1 MANMWQEKARIDRT
15 HAETRSK
22 CSKSKPKIYT
32 NKKNRKIMKVNFEEN
47 VKRSVKRSSQWKLE

>member
-1 MANMWQEKARIDRT
+1 MTNMWQEKARIDRT
-15 HAETRSK
+15 HAETR
-22 CSKSKPKIYT
+22 SKSKPKIYT